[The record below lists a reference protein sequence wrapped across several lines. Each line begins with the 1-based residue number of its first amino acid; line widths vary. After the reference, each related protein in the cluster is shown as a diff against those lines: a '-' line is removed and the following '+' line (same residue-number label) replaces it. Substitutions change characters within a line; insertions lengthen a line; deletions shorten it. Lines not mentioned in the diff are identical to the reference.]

1 MQKSEKIS
9 IISFII
15 LIGFTFGV
23 LYHYILGFYLKMGP
37 HFNSFLYPAS
47 AALCDFWGP
56 FPYLLKFAPYCE
68 INLWIVYFPL
78 AYILMT
84 PFAFIANSAN
94 SLNFV
99 DSYLLYISG
108 FLAYLIFMN
117 IKTFSYPT
125 FNKLQNFQNIFI
137 ITAMSYPVLYILDK
151 GNFDMFL
158 FVILGLFAYAFKA
171 EKYFIAAILLAIETA
186 IKPFTFLFFVLFLFK
201 KKFKEFFLA
210 VFLTVLLI
218 IGSFFFFKGGF
229 ADQFVN
235 LIKILA
241 LYKNTFAYALDN
253 NFGISYCS
261 SLFMVFKLVFCKLT
275 ATPIIS
281 TVLLTKIY
289 DVICTVLTL
298 LTVFFVYKEKTYWKQ
313 LALLIF
319 NFLLLPYNTYDY
331 KLIFLFI
338 PLWLFV
344 TSKEKTRFDVAY
356 SILFALLLIPKH
368 IIIINHI
375 ISPSATKWFSLSI
388 IFNPLIMIILSCLII
403 FEQFYNKKKVTS
415 DDI

>member
-1 MQKSEKIS
+1 M
-9 IISFII
+9 
-15 LIGFTFGV
+15 LLVGFVFGV
-23 LYHYILGFYLKMGP
+23 IYHYILGFYLNMGP

-47 AALCDFWGP
+47 AAFCDFWGP
-56 FPYLLKFAPYCE
+56 FPYLHKFAPYCE

-78 AYILMT
+78 AYILLT
-84 PFAFIANSAN
+84 PFAFISNAV
-94 SLNFV
+94 L
-99 DSYLLYISG
+99 SYLLYISG

-117 IKTFSYPT
+117 TKTFSYPT
-125 FNKLQNFQNIFI
+125 FNKLEVFQNIFI
-137 ITAMSYPVLYILDK
+137 ITTMSYPVLYILDK

-186 IKPFTFLFFVLFLFK
+186 IKPFTFLFFILFLFK
-201 KKFKEFFLA
+201 KRFKEFFLA
-210 VFLTVLLI
+210 VLLTFLLI

-229 ADQFVN
+229 LNQIIN

-241 LYKNTFAYALDN
+241 LYKHTFAYALDN

-261 SLFMVFKLVFCKLT
+261 SLFMVLKLFFCKLT

-281 TVLLTKIY
+281 TILLTKIY
-289 DVICTVLTL
+289 DVICTILTL

-313 LALLIF
+313 LTLLIC

-338 PLWLFV
+338 PIWLFV
-344 TSKEKTRFDVAY
+344 TSKEKTRFDLAY

-368 IIIINHI
+368 IIIINQI
-375 ISPSATKWFSLSI
+375 ISPTATKWFSLSI

-403 FEQFYNKKKVTS
+403 FEQFYSKKKVTS

>member
-1 MQKSEKIS
+1 MQKSEKVLILS
-9 IISFII
+9 NIVLVGFVFGII
-15 LIGFTFGV
+15 
-23 LYHYILGFYLKMGP
+23 YHYVLGFYLNLGT

-47 AALCDFWGP
+47 AAFCDFWGP
-56 FPYLLKFAPYCE
+56 FPYLHKFAPYSE
-68 INLWIVYFPL
+68 VNLWIVYFPL

-84 PFAFIANSAN
+84 PFAFISNA
-94 SLNFV
+94 V
-99 DSYLLYISG
+99 VSYLLYISG
-108 FLAYLIFMN
+108 FLAYFIFMN
-117 IKTFSYPT
+117 VKTFSCPN

-158 FVILGLFAYAFKA
+158 FVILGLFAYFFKA

-186 IKPFTFLFFVLFLFK
+186 IKPFTFLFFILFLFK
-201 KKFKEFFLA
+201 KRFKEFFLA
-210 VFLTVLLI
+210 VLLTVLLI

-241 LYKNTFAYALDN
+241 LYKNTFTYALDN
-253 NFGISYCS
+253 NFGISYGS
-261 SLFMVFKLVFCKLT
+261 SLFMVLKLFFCKLT

-281 TVLLTKIY
+281 PVLLTKIY
-289 DVICTVLTL
+289 DVICTILTVF
-298 LTVFFVYKEKTYWKQ
+298 TVFFVYREKTYWKQ

-344 TSKEKTRFDVAY
+344 TSKEKTRFDLAY

-375 ISPSATKWFSLSI
+375 ISPTATKWFSLSI

>member
-1 MQKSEKIS
+1 MEKTEKIS
-9 IISFII
+9 IISNIVLVGFVFGII
-15 LIGFTFGV
+15 
-23 LYHYILGFYLKMGP
+23 YHYVLGFYLNLGT

-47 AALCDFWGP
+47 AAFCDFWGP
-56 FPYLLKFAPYCE
+56 FPYLHKFAPYSE
-68 INLWIVYFPL
+68 VNLWIVYFPL

-84 PFAFIANSAN
+84 PFALISNE
-94 SLNFV
+94 V
-99 DSYLLYISG
+99 VSYLLYISG
-108 FLAYLIFMN
+108 FLAYFIFMN
-117 IKTFSYPT
+117 VKSFSCPN

-158 FVILGLFAYAFKA
+158 FVILGLFAYFFKA

-186 IKPFTFLFFVLFLFK
+186 IKPFTFLFFILFLFK
-201 KKFKEFFLA
+201 KRFKEFFLA
-210 VFLTVLLI
+210 VLLTFILI
-218 IGSFFFFKGGF
+218 ISSFFFFNGGF

-241 LYKNTFAYALDN
+241 LYKNTFTYALDN
-253 NFGISYCS
+253 NFGISYGS
-261 SLFMVFKLVFCKLT
+261 SLFMVLKLFFCKLT

-281 TVLLTKIY
+281 PVLLTKIY
-289 DVICTVLTL
+289 DVICTILTVF
-298 LTVFFVYKEKTYWKQ
+298 TVFFVYREKTYWKQ

-344 TSKEKTRFDVAY
+344 TSKEKTRFDLAY

-375 ISPSATKWFSLSI
+375 ISPTATKWFSLSI